1 MSKVLVVPYS
11 SASESAKVVADMF
24 NCKRMRLENSNVRDR
39 DDLTLINWG
48 NSTVDLS
55 HLPSAKVLNKPENVK
70 LASHKTKFFQAIEDH
85 NERASVKV
93 NIPDWTTSVRTARQ
107 WFNDGFDVVV
117 RHTVQSHSGNGLELI
132 PYCEDTRA
140 DQAIPK
146 APLYTKYMKKRDEYR
161 VHVCN
166 GEAIFVQRKAVDS
179 SMNGVANYQIRNRNN
194 GFIFAI
200 QNLDPDPS
208 VLSNAVNAVKA
219 LGLDFGAVDVIWNER
234 RQLATVI
241 EVNTACG
248 LHSETS
254 KDRYYHALK
263 SLMDSSPI
271 TVWND
276 SVPETLQSILS
287 NEERSLVT
295 NRVERLLEIKARDF
309 ISSANEEM
317 IEHVRSW
324 SLLYN
329 PQPVGSRDIY
339 INGVV
344 MDTLMDLASDESNRF
359 SSIQGLNAL
368 AHYYNQDV
376 NQSLVYELFHVSADG
391 TKCKVKVIPALDME
405 LAFHLEINIPT
416 TLVFRS

>member
-24 NCKRMRLENSNVRDR
+24 NCKRMRLDNSTVRDR
-39 DDLTLINWG
+39 DDLNLINWG

-55 HLPSAKVLNKPENVK
+55 HLPSAKVFNKPENVK
-70 LASHKTKFFQAIEDH
+70 LASHKTKFFETIEEH
-85 NERASVKV
+85 NKSASVKV
-93 NIPDWTTSVRTARQ
+93 NIPDWSTSVRTARQ
-107 WFNDGFDVVV
+107 WYNDGFDVVV

-132 PYCEDTRA
+132 PYNEDIRA

-208 VLSNAVNAVKA
+208 VLSNAVNAVEA

-248 LHSETS
+248 LRSETS
-254 KDRYYHALK
+254 RDRYYHALK
-263 SLMDSSPI
+263 SLIGSDTV
-271 TVWND
+271 TVWNED
-276 SVPETLQSILS
+276 VPSITESET
-287 NEERSLVT
+287 ESLVT
-295 NRVERLLEIKARDF
+295 NRVERLLEIKARAF
-309 ISSANEEM
+309 VEEADTM
-317 IEHVRSW
+317 TEENIRSN

-329 PQPVGSRDIY
+329 SRPVGTRYAYLNS
-339 INGVV
+339 VV
-344 MDTLMDLASDESNRF
+344 IDTLMTLAENDSHTLYG
-359 SSIQGLNAL
+359 IQGLSAL
-368 AHYYNQDV
+368 AHYCNQDV
-376 NQSLVYELFHVSADG
+376 NQSLTYEVFYISADT
-391 TKCKVKVIPALDME
+391 TKCRVKVIPALDMD
-405 LAFHLEINIPT
+405 LSFHLEIDIPT
-416 TLVFRS
+416 TLVFWS

>member
-24 NCKRMRLENSNVRDR
+24 SCKRMRLENSNIRDR

-55 HLPSAKVLNKPENVK
+55 HLPSAKVFNKPENVK
-70 LASHKTKFFQAIEDH
+70 LASHKTKFFQTIEEH
-85 NERASVKV
+85 NERASDRV

-107 WFNDGFDVVV
+107 WYNDGFDIVC
-117 RHTVQSHSGNGLELI
+117 RHTVQSHSGNGIELVG
-132 PYCEDTRA
+132 YNEDVRA

-161 VHVCN
+161 IHVCN

-179 SMNGVANYQIRNRNN
+179 SMNGVTNYQIRNRNN

-208 VLSNAVNAVKA
+208 VLINAINAVKA

-248 LHSETS
+248 LRSES
-254 KDRYYHALK
+254 SRDRYYHALK
-263 SLMDSSPI
+263 SLIGYDPVTVRNEDVPSIPQSQTESS
-271 TVWND
+271 
-276 SVPETLQSILS
+276 
-287 NEERSLVT
+287 VT
-295 NRVERLLEIKARDF
+295 NRVEELLEITSRAF
-309 ISSANEEM
+309 IEEADSM
-317 IEHVRSW
+317 TEENIRSN

-329 PQPVGSRDIY
+329 PRPIGSRY
-339 INGVV
+339 VYLNSVV
-344 MDTLMDLASDESNRF
+344 IDTLLGLAANDSDTFYN
-359 SSIQGLNAL
+359 IQGLSAL
-368 AHYYNQDV
+368 AHYYNQEV
-376 NQSLVYELFHVSADG
+376 NQSLVYELFYISADT
-391 TKCKVKVIPALDME
+391 TKCRVKVIPGLDMD
-405 LAFHLEINIPT
+405 LSFHLEIDIPT
-416 TLVFRS
+416 SLVFWS

>member
-55 HLPSAKVLNKPENVK
+55 NLPSAKVLNKPENVK
-70 LASHKTKFFQAIEDH
+70 LASHKTKFFQTIEEH
-85 NERASVKV
+85 NERASDRV

-132 PYCEDTRA
+132 PYSEDSRA

-248 LHSETS
+248 LRSES
-254 KDRYYHALK
+254 SRDRYYHALK
-263 SLMDSSPI
+263 SLIGYDPVTVRNEDVPSIPQSQTESS
-271 TVWND
+271 
-276 SVPETLQSILS
+276 
-287 NEERSLVT
+287 VT
-295 NRVERLLEIKARDF
+295 NRVEELLEITSRAF
-309 ISSANEEM
+309 IEEADSM
-317 IEHVRSW
+317 TEENIRSN

-329 PQPVGSRDIY
+329 PRPIGTRYVYLNS
-339 INGVV
+339 VV
-344 MDTLMDLASDESNRF
+344 IDTLLGLAANDSDTFYN
-359 SSIQGLNAL
+359 IQGLSAL
-368 AHYYNQDV
+368 AHYYNQEV
-376 NQSLVYELFHVSADG
+376 NQSLVYELFYISADT
-391 TKCKVKVIPALDME
+391 TKCRVKVIPGLDMD
-405 LAFHLEINIPT
+405 LSFHLEIDIPT
-416 TLVFRS
+416 SLVFWS